1 MSTNLTPNAEEANFY
16 ASLPAAEGLS
26 AVELTGIDSEIT
38 EVSSCFGSFGS
49 VGTFGTGTGCLGSAG
64 TAGTLGCMDM
74 GAVAGGEV

>member
-49 VGTFGTGTGCLGSAG
+49 VGSFGSATGCLGSAG
-64 TAGTLGCMDM
+64 TAGTFGSMATEEAS
-74 GAVAGGEV
+74 GA